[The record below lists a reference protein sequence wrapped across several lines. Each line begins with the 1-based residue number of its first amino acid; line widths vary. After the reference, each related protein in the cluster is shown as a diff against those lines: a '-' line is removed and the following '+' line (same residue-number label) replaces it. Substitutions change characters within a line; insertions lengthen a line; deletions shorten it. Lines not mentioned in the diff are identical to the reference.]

1 MKSNDRDN
9 GPNSPTVPSI
19 TYDSLD
25 DGRDGGQDSVSS
37 IQQSGIT
44 NYKLRCHCPFS
55 PFMLLK
61 HLSLKSFI
69 SPLRSDRRGKHTQK
83 MW

>member
-1 MKSNDRDN
+1 MWFQTVVGYLKRGQVFVYFYFGQMKMRRKIKSNDRDD
-9 GPNSPTVPSI
+9 GLSSPTVPSI

-44 NYKLRCHCPFS
+44 NNKLRYC
-55 PFMLLK
+55 
-61 HLSLKSFI
+61 
-69 SPLRSDRRGKHTQK
+69 
-83 MW
+83 